1 MIKCLKRLGKYW
13 WLVAL
18 LVVFSICQ
26 VFCDLSL
33 PNAMGRVLDLLQNG
47 QSLEDAQQTF
57 ITALEMIAIAI
68 GSGTFSILVGICASK
83 LTSTMMSRVR
93 YDLFSKINNISLNEL
108 NKFSVSSLVT
118 RTTNDITQVTTTFNL
133 GFRYVVYA
141 PILVFGA
148 ITFMII
154 QQSWELTLVVI
165 CAVLLLVAIVVM
177 LVKFVIPKYRTIQE
191 KTDKVN
197 LATRESLEGL
207 RVIRAYDAEQYQE
220 EKFKKINDDLCKTTK
235 FSNRFLGFVTPSMQL
250 IMGLVSLMMAWL
262 GSYLVNDGRLVY
274 SEIAVFT
281 QYSQLL
287 LLGFLMISMILVN
300 SPRSIVS
307 AKRIF
312 QVIETESSIVDSN
325 DEPEIKEE
333 GTIEFKNVSFVY
345 PGAEKP
351 VLDDIS
357 FTVKKGETIAFIGAT
372 GSGKSTLINL
382 IPRFF
387 DCSTGEV
394 LVDGVNVK
402 NYKLDDLY
410 KKIGYVPQK
419 GYLFHDSLKNNVC
432 LGKPEATD
440 EEFKRALDISES
452 ADFVSKLTNG
462 ENYEISQGGKNVS
475 GGQRQRL
482 SIARAIIM
490 NPEFFIFDDSFS
502 ALDYRT
508 DKILRGKIKNQCP
521 GITNVIVAQRV
532 GTIIDA
538 DQIIVLD
545 EGKIVGHGKHDELMK
560 NCPVYIE
567 IASSQLGKEGN

>member
-1 MIKCLKRLGKYW
+1 
-13 WLVAL
+13 
-18 LVVFSICQ
+18 
-26 VFCDLSL
+26 
-33 PNAMGRVLDLLQNG
+33 MGRVLDLLQNG